1 MKQVIDKSEYESKS
15 FIGCSKCTAYKDP
28 ELCDELFEGSGNAC
42 TAIIWIKKEEPV
54 VKATEATTFTK
65 EQTSSS
71 ENITF
76 SSSQIAYL
84 SEVFGI
90 DASEE
95 VLKVSDGF
103 VKKSSMVWWKYQFG
117 PEHTKASEHWDNI
130 KGYPDTYS
138 VKEPK
143 YKVVYE

>member
-1 MKQVIDKSEYESKS
+1 MKHEYAGMTFESKPS
-15 FIGCSKCTAYKDP
+15 DGGCVGCYFDKNDGCNTTPGCA
-28 ELCDELFEGSGNAC
+28 FM
-42 TAIIWIKKEEPV
+42 IWIKKEDS
-54 VKATEATTFTK
+54 VKATEEITFTP
-65 EQTSSS
+65 EQTSPS

-76 SSSQIAYL
+76 SSSQIKYL

-103 VKKSSMVWWKYQFG
+103 IRMSSQVWWKGANG
-117 PEHTKASEHWDNI
+117 PKNVKAIDHWDNI
-130 KGYPDTYS
+130 KDNPEAYS